1 MTGAIRVQGVRE
13 VNAAFRK
20 IDRKL
25 ASEFG
30 NDLKKAAAPVVDAAK
45 QKEKWQ
51 GASIGTIRAKRTGAR
66 VFVEQSAR
74 KVTGLRGD
82 YGALQMRDALI
93 PALDENTAEVFGE
106 VEKVLNHYASSA
118 GF

>member
-1 MTGAIRVQGVRE
+1 MNATVHVAGIRE

-30 NDLKKAAAPVVDAAK
+30 NDLKKAAAPVLEDAKTTADR
-45 QKEKWQ
+45 W
-51 GASIGTIRAKRTGAR
+51 GVGGTIRSRRAGPA
-66 VFVEQSAR
+66 VYVQQSAR
-74 KVTGLRGD
+74 KTTGLRPD
-82 YGALQMRDALI
+82 FGALQMREALI
-93 PALDENTAEVFGE
+93 PALEDNRNAVFTE
-106 VEKVLNHYASSA
+106 VERVLNKYANSA